1 MLSFKP
7 INKNFIR
14 SNKGRYS
21 YLKMKVYCC
30 YQNICNII
38 VWYLHTNWM
47 KALEIGRSFGLN
59 KKKNSKFTELILT
72 IHISKI
78 IIKLFL

>member
-7 INKNFIR
+7 INNFIR

-21 YLKMKVYCC
+21 YLKMKMYCC

-38 VWYLHTNWM
+38 VLYLHTNWM

-59 KKKNSKFTELILT
+59 KKKFKVYRANINHSY
-72 IHISKI
+72 
-78 IIKLFL
+78 IKDYY